1 MHCMW
6 QNFVSFKP
14 LVENKLIW
22 EGDVSDL
29 GTVMRES
36 VPLVCSL
43 KNKTLNAE
51 HGVLNID

>member
-1 MHCMW
+1 MW